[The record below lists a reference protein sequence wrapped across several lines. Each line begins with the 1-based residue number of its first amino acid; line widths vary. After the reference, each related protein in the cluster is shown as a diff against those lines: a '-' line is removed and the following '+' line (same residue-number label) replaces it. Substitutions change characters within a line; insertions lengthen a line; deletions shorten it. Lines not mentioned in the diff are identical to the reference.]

1 MTAQMLPL
9 GDHIERERIR
19 TELDSTL
26 FVNAGAGSGKTSELV
41 QRVAS
46 LVLGGNVRLAR
57 LAAVTFTEKAG
68 AELRD
73 RLRSTFESAHANAAL
88 DDLDGA
94 AIGTLHSFAQR
105 ILGEHPIEAGLP
117 PIIEVLDEV
126 GSSVAFD
133 ERWAGLQSELL
144 DDDAIARPLLVAMA
158 LGVELKHLRSLA
170 LLLGKDWDL
179 IGDRVLT
186 GAEPTFAEPDLAGL
200 FDEARAVLALQEH
213 CAEAGDRLLAKFS
226 ALAGYVSA
234 YEHAADAE
242 SRLAVA
248 KDLGDLKFSRNEGR
262 RENWRCPVD
271 EVRRA
276 GNDVAERA
284 KATVAAVLD
293 SCLRILT
300 CWIARRVVD
309 AADVRRREGRLEFHD
324 LLVMTRDLLRRDSEV
339 RAAVHDDYQRVL
351 LDEFQDTDPIQ
362 IELAVRICAGAA
374 GGADD
379 WRTMD
384 VPAGRLFVVGDAKQS
399 IYRFRRAN
407 IATYLDAQEHIG
419 RPAELR
425 TNFRTVEPIVTWIN
439 AVFDTLITATPGQ
452 QPPYAPLDAHRD
464 ERGSGPAV
472 VVLGADPHLDAPRAA
487 ELREREAADVAAV
500 VRQAIDEGWTVY
512 DERQHTWRPARHD
525 DIAILVPARTSLPY
539 LEDALDAAGIAYR
552 AEASSLVYHAD
563 EVRGLLA
570 AARAIADP
578 SDALSLVAALR
589 STMFGCGD
597 DDLWRW
603 KRGGGRFVIYSEIDG
618 PEADGPVGSALH
630 YLRRAANAARWLA
643 PSEVLTM
650 IAADRRMFEVAATGP
665 RARDSWRRLRFV
677 IDQARAWSETSH
689 GGLRAYLAWVAHQGQ
704 EASRVAE
711 AVLPETDA
719 DSVRV
724 MTVHAAKGLEFPIV
738 VLSGMTSQGNPPS
751 GVSVLWPAEGGYA
764 VKFKKSVQTDD
775 FEAAVPIDEQMDDKE
790 KRRLL
795 YVAATRA
802 RDHLVVSLHRSATG
816 KNTAARLI
824 ADASGATAAG
834 AVPFDG
840 YAFDRSADVPPVVTP
855 PPPYEQWRVQVDAA
869 LAASRHS
876 PVLSASGL
884 EGTEPEVV
892 LDGDV
897 DPGRAKG
904 PRNLELPPWSK
915 GRYGSAVGRAVH
927 AVLQVVDL
935 ATGAGLDEAVRA
947 QVVAEGVLDHE
958 QLVRDLALAAL
969 GADSVQRAAARQHW
983 REMYAGAPRA
993 DGVLVEGY
1001 LDLVYRDDD
1010 GALVVVDYKTD
1021 AVPPDAIDSRVT
1033 YYKPQMDAY
1042 VAALRAATGAS
1053 VRATLLFLHPAGTV
1067 AVDV

>member
-1 MTAQMLPL
+1 MTAEPRPL
-9 GDHIERERIR
+9 GDQPARDRIR
-19 TELDSTL
+19 NETGSTL
-26 FVNAGAGSGKTSELV
+26 FVNAGAGSGKTNELV
-41 QRVAS
+41 ERVAS
-46 LVLGGNVRLAR
+46 LVLADHVRLAHI
-57 LAAVTFTEKAG
+57 AAVTFTEKAG

-73 RLRSTFESAHANAAL
+73 RLRGKFEKAGANDAL

-144 DDDAIARPLLVAMA
+144 DDADIARALLVAMA
-158 LGVELKHLRSLA
+158 LGVELKQLRSLA

-179 IGDRVLT
+179 LEERVLC
-186 GAEPTFAEPDLAGL
+186 GAEPVLSLPDLDGVIDA
-200 FDEARAVLALQEH
+200 ARRAVAMREH
-213 CAEAGDRLLAKFS
+213 CT
-226 ALAGYVSA
+226 
-234 YEHAADAE
+234 AADDKLLPKLEALDTHVMSYSEAADEE
-242 SRLAVA
+242 SRLAVV
-248 KDLGDLKFSRNEGR
+248 KQIGELKFSLGQRG
-262 RENWRCPVD
+262 NWRCPVD
-271 EVRRA
+271 DVRAA
-276 GNDVAERA
+276 GNAVADRA
-284 KATVAAVLD
+284 RTVVGIVLD

-300 CWIARRVVD
+300 RWIARQVVG

-324 LLVMTRDLLRRDSEV
+324 LLVMTRDLLRRNHEV

-374 GGADD
+374 GGAND
-379 WRTMD
+379 WRAVD

-407 IATYLDAQEHIG
+407 IANYLDAQRHIG
-419 RPAELR
+419 TPAELS
-425 TNFRTVEPIVTWIN
+425 TNFRTVEAVLAWIN
-439 AVFDTLITATPGQ
+439 AVFGVLITATPGQ
-452 QPPYAPLDAHRD
+452 QPPYLPLDAHRSG
-464 ERGSGPAV
+464 RGSGPPV
-472 VVLGADPHLDAPRAA
+472 VVLGAEPHPDAPRAA
-487 ELREREAADVAAV
+487 ALREREAADVAAV
-500 VRQAIDEGWTVY
+500 VRQALDEGWTVF
-512 DERQHTWRPARHD
+512 DERLKAWRPARHD

-539 LEDALDAAGIAYR
+539 LEDALDAAGVGYR
-552 AEASSLVYHAD
+552 AEASSLVYHAA
-563 EVRGLLA
+563 EVRALLA

-578 SDALSLVAALR
+578 SDALSLVTALR
-589 STMFGCGD
+589 STLFGCGD

-603 KRGGGRFVIYSEIDG
+603 KHAGGSFSIYSEIGG
-618 PEADGPVGSALH
+618 PLADGPIGASLG
-630 YLRRAANAARWLA
+630 YLRRVANAARWRA
-643 PSEVLTM
+643 PSEVL
-650 IAADRRMFEVAATGP
+650 AALVADRRMLEVAATGP

-677 IDQARAWSETSH
+677 VDQARAWSEASP
-689 GGLRAYLAWVAHQGQ
+689 GGLRAYLAWAAHQGQ

-738 VLSGMTSQGNPPS
+738 VLSGMTSQGNPGS
-751 GVSVLWPAEGGYA
+751 GVAVLWPPEGGYA
-764 VKFKKSVQTDD
+764 VKVRKSVQTDD
-775 FEAAVPIDEQMDDKE
+775 FEAAVPIDEQMDESE

-802 RDHLVVSLHRSATG
+802 RDHLVVSLHRGDGA
-816 KNTAARLI
+816 KAVTAARLL
-824 ADASGATAAG
+824 AEAGGATTAQAVAFAGYEFDHAA
-834 AVPFDG
+834 DG
-840 YAFDRSADVPPVVTP
+840 RAEVAAP
-855 PPPYEQWRVQVDAA
+855 PPFEQWRTAIEAA
-869 LAASRHS
+869 RAATRKS
-876 PVLSASGL
+876 PALSASGL

-892 LDGDV
+892 LDAGY

-927 AVLQVVDL
+927 AVLQAVDL
-935 ATGAGLDEAVRA
+935 ATGAGLDDAVQA
-947 QVVAEGVLDHE
+947 QVVAEGVLGHE
-958 QLVRDLALAAL
+958 QLVRDLVTSALAA
-969 GADSVQRAAARQHW
+969 DVVQRAATREHW
-983 REMYAGAPRA
+983 RETYAGAPRL

-1021 AVPPDAIDSRVT
+1021 AVPSGALDSRAI

-1042 VAALRAATGAS
+1042 RESLRAATGAQ
-1053 VRATLLFLHPAGTV
+1053 VRATLLFLRPGGSV
-1067 AVDV
+1067 PVDV